1 MTRLQ
6 TEGRRQPPA
15 PIRLVRETLA
25 ELRKVNWPTRREAL
39 RMTGLVLV
47 VVGITGILLGFLDF
61 VFARLFALLIGSG

>member
-6 TEGRRQPPA
+6 TEGRREPPA
-15 PIRLVRETLA
+15 PIRLVRETVA

-61 VFARLFALLIGSG
+61 VFARLFALLVGAG

>member
-6 TEGRRQPPA
+6 MEGRREPPA
-15 PIRLVRETLA
+15 PIRLVRETVA
-25 ELRKVNWPTRREAL
+25 ELRKVNWPTRRETL

-61 VFARLFALLIGSG
+61 VFARLFALLIGAG